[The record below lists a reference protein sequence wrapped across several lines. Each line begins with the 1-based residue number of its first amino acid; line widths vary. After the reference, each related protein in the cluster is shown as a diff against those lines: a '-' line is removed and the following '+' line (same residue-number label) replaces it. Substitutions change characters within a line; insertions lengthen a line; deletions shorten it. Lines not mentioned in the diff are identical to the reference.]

1 MAKMVCIAKVIEKV
15 GLSWFEIWG
24 ERGPLESMGTAAD
37 ISGLTSMAGKVEDL
51 PKKDIILG
59 GTLKL
64 KTGND
69 DDEALANDIFLRR
82 TLTDDAEA

>member
-24 ERGPLESMGTAAD
+24 ERGPLESMSAAAD
-37 ISGLTSMAGKVEDL
+37 ISGSTGMAGKVEVL
-51 PKKDIILG
+51 PKKDIISG

-69 DDEALANDIFLRR
+69 DDEALANDIFLGG
-82 TLTDDAEA
+82 TFTDDAEA